1 MSIFYKIF
9 FFACFFF
16 SVQFCTA
23 QVVSPVPPDTLRTIE
38 IISARSQRQITK
50 DSTVFQTLAGDA
62 KVKQGGTLLM
72 GDSII
77 LNQLTGIAEVFG
89 NVHINDG
96 DTMHTYAQYLRYV
109 GSERIAHL
117 QKNVKLTDGKAILT
131 TEDLIYNIGTGIA
144 NYSGGGKV
152 INDKTVLT
160 SQEGTYYSD
169 TKDAVFKNN
178 VHLVDPKY
186 NMTADSLR
194 YNTEFKTAYFISPT
208 HIVSKDGIIDTNSG
222 SYNLETGNAVFDSK
236 SSFKDDKSRTS
247 LSGDKMVYEGE
258 TGTIQVENHAKF
270 VDSVNNIMLFSDQM
284 FINKKN
290 NTFLATRKPVMIFYK
305 DGDSTYV
312 AADTLYSGLR
322 KYDTVENNIVTTV
335 DTLKNDTTKIKAP
348 VNKDSLS
355 FDARLALVTNNQVPL
370 KDSLKPL
377 KDSVQGNS
385 VASIKNLDSV
395 SNVRIDSVVS
405 KMKNA
410 AARVDSVAAANF
422 SKEKKDTTTKPAIIT
437 TTDTLKETTA
447 VDINHVPKD
456 SIRYFLGFHHVRI
469 YNDSMQAVSDS
480 MYYSTEDSTF
490 KLFGKP
496 VFWNDS
502 TQVKGDTMH
511 LYTENQKA
519 KKIYVFFNSI
529 VINKTKEGFYHQM
542 GGRTING
549 YFKEGTIDYI
559 RVKGSP
565 AESIFYPQDDDSAYV
580 GMNRSKGD
588 VIDIYFV
595 NKELNKIKFIN
606 DVDGTMYPL
615 KQIPPDLKFLNNFSW
630 EDKRRPKNKLE
641 LFE

>member
-1 MSIFYKIF
+1 MSIFYKILF
-9 FFACFFF
+9 PAFLFF
-16 SVQFCTA
+16 SVQFCAA
-23 QVVSPVPPDTLRTIE
+23 QVVPAPQDTLRTIE

-50 DSTVFQTLAGDA
+50 DTSVFQTLAGDA
-62 KVKQGGTLLM
+62 KVIQGGTILT

-77 LNQLTGIAEVFG
+77 LNQQTGIAEVFG

-96 DTMHTYAQYLRYV
+96 DTMHTYAQYLRYI
-109 GSERIAHL
+109 GNERIAHL
-117 QKNVKLTDGKAILT
+117 QKTVKLTDGKAILT

-160 SQEGTYYSD
+160 SQDGVYYSD
-169 TKDAVFKNN
+169 TKDAIFKNN

-194 YNTEFKTAYFISPT
+194 YNTEFRTAYFISPT
-208 HIVSKDGIIDTNSG
+208 HIVSKDGIIDTKAG

-236 SSFKDDKSRTS
+236 SSFQDGKSRTS
-247 LSGDKMVYEGE
+247 LSGDKMVYEGT
-258 TGTIQVENHAKF
+258 TGAVQVEGHGKL
-270 VDSVNNIMLFSDQM
+270 VDSVNNLIVLGDQL

-290 NTFLATRKPVMIFYK
+290 NTFLATRKPVMIFFK

-312 AADTLYSGLR
+312 AADTLFSGLR
-322 KYDTVENNIVTTV
+322 KYDTTESKIINIIDSV
-335 DTLKNDTTKIKAP
+335 KNDSTKSKIP
-348 VNKDSLS
+348 VVKDSLS
-355 FDARLALVTNNQVPL
+355 FDARLAMVTNNQTAL
-370 KDSLKPL
+370 DDSLKKKIPVVYTDREPVIHGDTVRI
-377 KDSVQGNS
+377 KDSSLSPGTKKNDS
-385 VASIKNLDSV
+385 TFSIHIKTDSTSIV
-395 SNVRIDSVVS
+395 
-405 KMKNA
+405 
-410 AARVDSVAAANF
+410 
-422 SKEKKDTTTKPAIIT
+422 KKDTSSKSVIIT
-437 TTDTLKETTA
+437 ATDTLKQPTA
-447 VDINHVPKD
+447 VDINKVPKD

-469 YNDSMQAVSDS
+469 YNDSAQAVSDS

-511 LYTENQKA
+511 LYTENQKP
-519 KKIYVFFNSI
+519 KRLYVFFNGI
-529 VINKTKEGFYHQM
+529 VVNRTREGFFNQM
-542 GGRTING
+542 AGRTING
-549 YFKEGTIDYI
+549 YFKDGAIDYI

-565 AESIFYPQDDDSAYV
+565 AESIFYPQDEDSAYV

-588 VIDIYFV
+588 VIDIFFI

-615 KQIPPDLKFLNNFSW
+615 KQIPADLRFLNNFSW

>member
-1 MSIFYKIF
+1 M
-9 FFACFFF
+9 
-16 SVQFCTA
+16 QFCAA
-23 QVVSPVPPDTLRTIE
+23 QLVSQPPQDTLRTIE

-50 DSTVFQTLAGDA
+50 DTTVFQTLAGDA

-96 DTMHTYAQYLRYV
+96 DTMHTYAQYLRYT
-109 GSERIAHL
+109 GNDRIAHL

-144 NYSGGGKV
+144 NYTGGGKV

-208 HIVSKDGIIDTNSG
+208 HIVSKDGIVDTKSG
-222 SYNLETGNAVFDSK
+222 SYNLETGNAIFDSR
-236 SSFKDDKSRTS
+236 SSFRDSTS
-247 LSGDKMVYEGE
+247 YISGDKIAVEEKTGIIQIEG
-258 TGTIQVENHAKF
+258 NAKF
-270 VDSVNNIMLFSDQM
+270 VDSVNHLIVLGGQELID
-284 FINKKN
+284 KKN
-290 NTFLATRKPVMIFYK
+290 KTFLATRKPVMIFYQ

-312 AADTLYSGLR
+312 AADTLFSGLR
-322 KYDTVENNIVTTV
+322 KYDTVENKIVSTP
-335 DTLKNDTTKIKAP
+335 DSLKHDSTKIKVP
-348 VNKDSLS
+348 VAKDSS
-355 FDARLALVTNNQVPL
+355 GFAAKLALVTEIRAPS
-370 KDSLKPL
+370 KDSIQDALIQVLKKESSPAIINTDSIKSAR
-377 KDSVQGNS
+377 KDSAHEAEIN
-385 VASIKNLDSV
+385 ARIIADST
-395 SNVRIDSVVS
+395 S
-405 KMKNA
+405 KMNA
-410 AARVDSVAAANF
+410 YVQ
-422 SKEKKDTTTKPAIIT
+422 EKKDTLVKSVVVTA
-437 TTDTLKETTA
+437 TDTLKQPTA
-447 VDINHVPKD
+447 VDISKVPKD

-519 KKIYVFFNSI
+519 KRLYVFFNSI
-529 VINKTKEGFYHQM
+529 VINRTKEGFYHQM

-549 YFKEGTIDYI
+549 YFKDGAIDYI